1 MKSVKRFSLVTVVS
15 GAAAFALVL
24 GSAVS
29 AAADS
34 LRCTPQTLRNCPKP
48 GTYAPSGDGVV
59 HAERQWSVH
68 WSWSEVEK
76 PGPGQVPQYFHV
88 YVTYRN
94 DSNNILYF
102 TCRGWED
109 PKLSKE
115 WFLRDGR
122 RIGYVA
128 ADATL
133 CSTRPQTNFTLGP
146 GRSFVSW
153 ATFHN
158 VPWKGD
164 RISVQ
169 WGNLGS
175 SRYLNPYGALNR

>member
-1 MKSVKRFSLVTVVS
+1 MKSVKRYSLVAAVS
-15 GAAAFALVL
+15 GTAAFALVL
-24 GSAVS
+24 ASAPT
-29 AAADS
+29 ATGDS
-34 LRCTPQTLRNCPKP
+34 LPCTPQTLGNCPAP
-48 GTYAPSGDGVV
+48 GTYAPGGDGVV
-59 HAERQWSVH
+59 RVEPGWSLH

-76 PGPGQVPQYFHV
+76 PPAGQVPQYLHV

-94 DSNNILYF
+94 DSDRVLYF

-109 PKLSKE
+109 PELSKE

-122 RIGYVA
+122 KIGYVA

-133 CSTRPQTNFTLGP
+133 CSTQPQADFTLGP

-164 RISVQ
+164 RISVE
-169 WGNLGS
+169 WGGLGS
-175 SRYLNPYGALNR
+175 SRYLDPYWPLNP